1 MIVTLVDS
9 NDGEVAI
16 PRNVRATGNHLRNGV
31 VGHMSGW
38 TAADCSAVSFRFLYI
53 CTTTNKYP
61 NVKQL
66 S

>member
-38 TAADCSAVSFRFLYI
+38 TAADCSAVSFRFVYFH
-53 CTTTNKYP
+53 NK
-61 NVKQL
+61 
-66 S
+66 